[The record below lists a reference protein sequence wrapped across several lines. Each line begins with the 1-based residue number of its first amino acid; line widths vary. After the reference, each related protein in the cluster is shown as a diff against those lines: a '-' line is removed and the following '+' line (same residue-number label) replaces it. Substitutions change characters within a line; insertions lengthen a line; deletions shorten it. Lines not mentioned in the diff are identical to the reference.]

1 MKDLIIGLT
10 LTGFSFSLFV
20 LLPFVLAWAL
30 GTLLG
35 AS

>member
-1 MKDLIIGLT
+1 MRDWMIGIA

-20 LLPFVLAWAL
+20 LLPFALAWAL
-30 GTLLG
+30 GKLLG